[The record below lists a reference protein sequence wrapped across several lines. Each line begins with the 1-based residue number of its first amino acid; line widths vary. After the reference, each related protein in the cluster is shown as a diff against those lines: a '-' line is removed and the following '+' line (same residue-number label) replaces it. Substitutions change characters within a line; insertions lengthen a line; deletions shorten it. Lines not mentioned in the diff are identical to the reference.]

1 MDNLYAYS
9 LLLVI
14 FVGLSIVLAT
24 SEIGWQLG
32 VRADGRGGNNIS
44 ALEQSLLGL
53 LALMIGFTFLM
64 ALTRFEERR
73 EAVLN
78 EANAIGTTALRAR
91 LLSEPHRTEIL
102 KLLREYAQI
111 RIDYIPSGKSFAE
124 LPTII
129 GRSNAIHEALWQQA
143 KAAAAQDNNMVP
155 TGLFIQALNDM
166 IDNQGKRLAA
176 LRPQT
181 SRSLLR
187 SLPTREMVEIG
198 GLLSY
203 GVNYPRLYFR
213 AAGLIDK
220 IFKGASPGDLPVEQ
234 PTKLELLVNLRT
246 AKALGIELPPTLI
259 ARADEVIE

>member
-1 MDNLYAYS
+1 M
-9 LLLVI
+9 
-14 FVGLSIVLAT
+14 
-24 SEIGWQLG
+24 Q
-32 VRADGRGGNNIS
+32 
-44 ALEQSLLGL
+44 
-53 LALMIGFTFLM
+53 FTKHYGS
-64 ALTRFEERR
+64 R
-73 EAVLN
+73 
-78 EANAIGTTALRAR
+78 
-91 LLSEPHRTEIL
+91 H
-102 KLLREYAQI
+102 
-111 RIDYIPSGKSFAE
+111 
-124 LPTII
+124 
-129 GRSNAIHEALWQQA
+129 

-181 SRSLLR
+181 ARSLLR
-187 SLPTREMVEIG
+187 SLPTREIVEIG

-220 IFKGASPGDLPVEQ
+220 IFKGASSGDLPVEQ

-246 AKALGIELPPTLI
+246 AKALGLELPPTLI